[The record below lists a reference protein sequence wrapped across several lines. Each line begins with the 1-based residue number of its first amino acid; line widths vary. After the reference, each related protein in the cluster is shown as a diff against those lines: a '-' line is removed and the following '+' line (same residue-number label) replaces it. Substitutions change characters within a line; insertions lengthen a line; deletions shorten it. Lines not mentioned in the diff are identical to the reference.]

1 MLIDAAY
8 ALSGPVP
15 YPLLDD
21 FDAEAR
27 TGIVVGACLG
37 VPLLHVLSRG
47 LLSLRLWVFLTTTH
61 ARHLGLRVHKKSCTS
76 KGPSFLG
83 ANRKKN
89 CTPCRRSRSGS
100 SLPTAFM
107 LITVWEGAD
116 DEEARWGD
124 CTLVDAV
131 RELEDAPILTQ
142 LVDAAAKGSNGM
154 WRVQVD
160 LTGRFPEQ
168 EDSRFRLGG
177 RDISDDDVDNEINE
191 IYITVKH
198 LSQPCRIVGQ
208 LVVRNEM

>member
-1 MLIDAAY
+1 MQKKQK
-8 ALSGPVP
+8 
-15 YPLLDD
+15 
-21 FDAEAR
+21 R
-27 TGIVVGACLG
+27 T
-37 VPLLHVLSRG
+37 
-47 LLSLRLWVFLTTTH
+47 
-61 ARHLGLRVHKKSCTS
+61 
-76 KGPSFLG
+76 
-83 ANRKKN
+83 
-89 CTPCRRSRSGS
+89 

-124 CTLVDAV
+124 CTLVDV

-177 RDISDDDVDNEINE
+177 RTAISDDDVDNEINE